1 MDRVAFV
8 RSSSMSDADCVREI
22 DCGGERVNASDPVK
36 KQNLQRRDKWLAK
49 SLPSSQYQ
57 IDLLVKELPVM
68 GTRARL

>member
-49 SLPSSQYQ
+49 R
-57 IDLLVKELPVM
+57 LLDPIPN
-68 GTRARL
+68 